1 MNVEERGVA
10 PNMAEGS
17 LNEEAAKGWCSE
29 GKCEFG
35 DIRNKRGT
43 ICEPCCY
50 RAKVDKTK
58 IQTEWTGQDR
68 LHTDDCVSIRTNP
81 SSRGWLANKVGTEFA
96 S

>member
-58 IQTEWTGQDR
+58 IQTE
-68 LHTDDCVSIRTNP
+68 
-81 SSRGWLANKVGTEFA
+81 
-96 S
+96 